1 MNYPLNT
8 KEQCKQLVNVI
19 EYLTSIGHKQAF
31 IAEKVGVDPSFL
43 SRLRSGK
50 FQPISP
56 ELISSFQK
64 NFTINPRYIT
74 HGASNMLDTADIM
87 YEKFDEFVDS
97 WDLVEHKNNSYLH
110 FFMDENFYKFLI
122 NVYNLKATSSESNE
136 AQKIA
141 QAFSQALDSLKKE
154 KPSTS
159 VDKEDKKV
167 KTDENGYLHFK
178 TDFQLKRFVQ
188 NVLKQAEFSSVLP
201 PKVMNNA
208 FNSALTTLK
217 KNYQMGKTPKEYV
230 LIPIDTY
237 LEIIDDN
244 IQRQKSLS
252 ELTDIFEFSPIK
264 VQHLKLTKKGDG
276 IE

>member
-31 IAEKVGVDPSFL
+31 IAKTVGVDPSFL

-56 ELISSFQK
+56 ELISSFQE

-159 VDKEDKKV
+159 VDKEDKDDKKV
-167 KTDENGYLHFK
+167 KTDEMDKKDENGYLHFK

-201 PKVMNNA
+201 PKSN
-208 FNSALTTLK
+208 
-217 KNYQMGKTPKEYV
+217 E
-230 LIPIDTY
+230 
-237 LEIIDDN
+237 
-244 IQRQKSLS
+244 
-252 ELTDIFEFSPIK
+252 
-264 VQHLKLTKKGDG
+264 
-276 IE
+276 